1 MSKAHVRQIIRHRK
15 EIVVFSRNESWEH
28 GDAGPRACGGEE
40 RYVLLFSNPI
50 AADARPTRPS
60 LR

>member
-1 MSKAHVRQIIRHRK
+1 MCGNIIRHRK
-15 EIVVFSRNESWEH
+15 EIVVFSRNESWVY
-28 GDAGPRACGGEE
+28 GGAGSRACGAEE
-40 RYVLLFSNPI
+40 RYVLLFFNPI